1 MDKVGYLEFLK
12 SKEKEFV
19 GLVNSQKLPL
29 KTKIQ
34 VLGIISGLFRGLR
47 TIDSIEKLKKIEED
61 MNKLLDLLENYTEE
75 KLDNI
80 INAFLEDFNL
90 FSINSQDTE
99 IYRSYIMENKSVLVA
114 GLEDSQM
121 RNILIVIVEE
131 TILPFIIE
139 AEKYGNP
146 EWQFNSCFGK
156 KG

>member
-1 MDKVGYLEFLK
+1 MDKAGYLEFLK

-99 IYRSYIMENKSVLVA
+99 IYRSYIIENKSVLVT
-114 GLEDSQM
+114 GLEDQQM
-121 RNILIVIVEE
+121 RNILIVIVKE

-146 EWQFNSCFGK
+146 E
-156 KG
+156 

>member
-1 MDKVGYLEFLK
+1 MDKTGYLEFLK

-90 FSINSQDTE
+90 FSTNSQDTE
-99 IYRSYIMENKSVLVA
+99 IYRSYIMENKSVLVV
-114 GLEDSQM
+114 GLEDQQM
-121 RNILIVIVEE
+121 RNILIIIVKE

-139 AEKYGNP
+139 AEKYGNS
-146 EWQFNSCFGK
+146 ER
-156 KG
+156 

>member
-1 MDKVGYLEFLK
+1 MDKAGYLEFLK

-99 IYRSYIMENKSVLVA
+99 IYRSYIIENKSVLVT
-114 GLEDSQM
+114 GLEDQQM
-121 RNILIVIVEE
+121 RNILIVIVKE
-131 TILPFIIE
+131 TILPFIVE
-139 AEKYGNP
+139 AEKYGNT
-146 EWQFNSCFGK
+146 E
-156 KG
+156 

>member
-47 TIDSIEKLKKIEED
+47 TIDSIEKLKRIEED

-75 KLDNI
+75 KLDGI

-121 RNILIVIVEE
+121 RNILIVIVKE

-156 KG
+156 KR

>member
-19 GLVNSQKLPL
+19 ELINSQKLPL

-34 VLGIISGLFRGLR
+34 VLGIVSGLFRGLR
-47 TIDSIEKLKKIEED
+47 TIDSIEKLKRIEED
-61 MNKLLDLLENYTEE
+61 MNKLLDLLGNYTEE
-75 KLDNI
+75 KLDGI

-90 FSINSQDTE
+90 FSTNSQDTE

-114 GLEDSQM
+114 GLEDQQM
-121 RNILIVIVEE
+121 RNILIVIVKE

-139 AEKYGNP
+139 AEKYGNS
-146 EWQFNSCFGK
+146 E
-156 KG
+156 

>member
-114 GLEDSQM
+114 GLEDQQM
-121 RNILIVIVEE
+121 RNILIVIVKE
-131 TILPFIIE
+131 TILPFIVE
-139 AEKYGNP
+139 AEKYGNT
-146 EWQFNSCFGK
+146 E
-156 KG
+156 

>member
-47 TIDSIEKLKKIEED
+47 TIDSIEKLKRIEED

-146 EWQFNSCFGK
+146 E
-156 KG
+156 

>member
-121 RNILIVIVEE
+121 RNILIVIVKE

-146 EWQFNSCFGK
+146 E
-156 KG
+156 

>member
-1 MDKVGYLEFLK
+1 MDKAGYLEFLK

-121 RNILIVIVEE
+121 RNILIVIVKE

-146 EWQFNSCFGK
+146 E
-156 KG
+156 

>member
-1 MDKVGYLEFLK
+1 MDKAGYLEFLK

-47 TIDSIEKLKKIEED
+47 TIDSIEKLKRIEED

-75 KLDNI
+75 KLDGI

-90 FSINSQDTE
+90 FSTNSQDTE
-99 IYRSYIMENKSVLVA
+99 IYRSYIMENKSVLTA
-114 GLEDSQM
+114 GLEDQQM
-121 RNILIVIVEE
+121 RDILIVIVKE
-131 TILPFIIE
+131 TILPFIVE
-139 AEKYGNP
+139 AEKYGNS
-146 EWQFNSCFGK
+146 E
-156 KG
+156 